1 MFDRSGIFLSVWLL
15 AISSSVGFAAQVN
28 SWTPPDEVSDYTT
41 IQKNYDGVLP
51 LETRFTD
58 DEGYRVS
65 LGDLFKGRPVVI
77 SLNYSD
83 CPMLCD
89 IQLREFV
96 VSASQLEMVPGVDYE
111 VVSISLDPNET
122 TQRAKDTKAKYVA
135 LSGKSQTAE
144 GWHVLTG
151 DRTSIDAVANAL
163 GISYKYIKDSKEY
176 AHPVVFTVCTGDGRI
191 SQYLQGVGLP
201 KSTLRLALV
210 DASEG
215 NLGSPTDWF
224 VLSCFVYDPDSNSYS
239 PLASKIMK
247 WAGGFTVFV
256 LLVCLVPFWL
266 RRSPAGKTS
275 DSGEPA
281 PVIS

>member
-1 MFDRSGIFLSVWLL
+1 MFDRSGILLSVWLL
-15 AISSSVGFAAQVN
+15 AISSSAGFAAQVN

-111 VVSISLDPNET
+111 V
-122 TQRAKDTKAKYVA
+122 
-135 LSGKSQTAE
+135 
-144 GWHVLTG
+144 
-151 DRTSIDAVANAL
+151 
-163 GISYKYIKDSKEY
+163 
-176 AHPVVFTVCTGDGRI
+176 C
-191 SQYLQGVGLP
+191 
-201 KSTLRLALV
+201 
-210 DASEG
+210 
-215 NLGSPTDWF
+215 
-224 VLSCFVYDPDSNSYS
+224 
-239 PLASKIMK
+239 
-247 WAGGFTVFV
+247 
-256 LLVCLVPFWL
+256 LLY
-266 RRSPAGKTS
+266 TS
-275 DSGEPA
+275 DAADE
-281 PVIS
+281 V

>member
-1 MFDRSGIFLSVWLL
+1 
-15 AISSSVGFAAQVN
+15 VN